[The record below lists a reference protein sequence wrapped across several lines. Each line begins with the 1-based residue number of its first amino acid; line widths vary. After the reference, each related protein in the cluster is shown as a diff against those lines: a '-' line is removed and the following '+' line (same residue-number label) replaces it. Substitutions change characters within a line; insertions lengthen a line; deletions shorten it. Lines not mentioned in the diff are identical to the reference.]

1 MGLFDKLLKKEPEVE
16 LVERADS
23 DVVAVCT
30 GKKIPTAEISDAVF
44 AQEMMG
50 KTIGIIPS
58 ESLVVSPA
66 NGTIEVLFPTGH
78 AFGIRSNDGVGYLVH
93 IGIDT
98 VGMNGD
104 GFKTLKKQGDT
115 VKAGEPVVKVD
126 FGKVKAQGLDPV
138 TMLIITELPE
148 GKEVNYT
155 DFTDVKAGDLIV

>member
-1 MGLFDKLLKKEPEVE
+1 
-16 LVERADS
+16 
-23 DVVAVCT
+23 
-30 GKKIPTAEISDAVF
+30 
-44 AQEMMG
+44 
-50 KTIGIIPS
+50 
-58 ESLVVSPA
+58 
-66 NGTIEVLFPTGH
+66 
-78 AFGIRSNDGVGYLVH
+78 
-93 IGIDT
+93 
-98 VGMNGD
+98 MNGD